1 MKIEYYT
8 HDIVTDVLQFEI
20 MKLIQRVEL
29 TSYVFCLCK
38 GLCENDK
45 SRVTGHLYI
54 ATTHNILVRAVLQP
68 HVKFPALTSFFFSSN
83 QLRASER
90 VVILHVGLL
99 LTNCSA
105 QQSEDGIC

>member
-1 MKIEYYT
+1 VKIEYYT
-8 HDIVTDVLQFEI
+8 HDIVTDVLQFEV

-45 SRVTGHLYI
+45 SKVTGHLYI
-54 ATTHNILVRAVLQP
+54 ATMHNILVPAFLQP
-68 HVKFPALTSFFFSSN
+68 HVKFPALTSFFLS

-90 VVILHVGLL
+90 IVILHVGLL
-99 LTNCSA
+99 LTSCSA